1 MTNTSGGRRRDAGAS
16 RASGAKAKGRTT
28 SSGGKRDEPGR
39 GRTARAGGASKSTR
53 GARDPGL
60 LPLLGPDDDRPYA
73 RARDARQGT
82 ARQGTARQ
90 GTARQGTARQ
100 GTARLGTGAART
112 GRRPLGDRAQ
122 SGVRKRATGSRST
135 GSDAPDQ
142 SRKRPGAR
150 DEKRRGGDPARA
162 ARREGEVTGPFT
174 RRREAPA
181 PPAEAKRPVLRL
193 SRSGDDRPK
202 AGDRTKKAAGRGKP
216 ATTRAPSG
224 RTASARTETP
234 RAGADRGRP
243 KPAPAGGASASRKRA
258 RPTEATEELRR
269 LAGGNASRAVETLA
283 RASDAFARGRER
295 DALRILRPLTESY
308 PSAVAVRELAGL
320 CRYRIGS
327 YAAAADDLAAFA
339 ELSGST
345 EQHPVL
351 MDCRRAQGKLRDV
364 EELWEELRETSPSA
378 ALVTEGRI
386 VVAGALADAG
396 RLAEAIDLLARR
408 SEVPGRTK
416 EHTVRLWYALADLQE
431 RAGDVPR
438 ARALFEQVQRFDAEF
453 ADVAERLAALS

>member
-1 MTNTSGGRRRDAGAS
+1 VTNASGGSGRDGRGARS
-16 RASGAKAKGRTT
+16 SGAKGRSGGATGRGAAAAKGRGT
-28 SSGGKRDEPGR
+28 GG
-39 GRTARAGGASKSTR
+39 TRAG
-53 GARDPGL
+53 RDPGL
-60 LPLLGPDDDRPYA
+60 LPLLGPEDDRPYA
-73 RARDARQGT
+73 RARDGRQGS
-82 ARQGTARQ
+82 
-90 GTARQGTARQ
+90 
-100 GTARLGTGAART
+100 GAART

-122 SGVRKRATGSRST
+122 SGVRKRAS
-135 GSDAPDQ
+135 GSDGPDQ
-142 SRKRPGAR
+142 SRKRTGAR
-150 DEKRRGGDPARA
+150 DDKRRGGDPARA

-174 RRREAPA
+174 RRRPTAE
-181 PPAEAKRPVLRL
+181 PAEEKRPVLRL
-193 SRSGDDRPK
+193 AKGGATRAKTNDRVK
-202 AGDRTKKAAGRGKP
+202 QRTASEHERGKP
-216 ATTRAPSG
+216 PVA
-224 RTASARTETP
+224 
-234 RAGADRGRP
+234 RAGAARTRTKTGAKVP
-243 KPAPAGGASASRKRA
+243 GAGSTTRKRR

-269 LAGGNASRAVETLA
+269 LAGGNANRAIETLA

-351 MDCRRAQGKLRDV
+351 MDCRRAQGKLREV

-378 ALVTEGRI
+378 ELVTEGRI

-408 SEVPGRTK
+408 ADVPGRTK
-416 EHTVRLWYALADLQE
+416 EHTVRLWYALADLEE

>member
-1 MTNTSGGRRRDAGAS
+1 VTNTSGGRRGSDGAS
-16 RASGAKAKGRTT
+16 KRGGERGSARGSGGGRGAGSGAAGK
-28 SSGGKRDEPGR
+28 SGASGR
-39 GRTARAGGASKSTR
+39 GRSG
-53 GARDPGL
+53 RDPGL

-73 RARDARQGT
+73 RAPKPRDGSGGSRS
-82 ARQGTARQ
+82 
-90 GTARQGTARQ
+90 
-100 GTARLGTGAART
+100 

-122 SGVRKRATGSRST
+122 SGVRKRATGAD
-135 GSDAPDQ
+135 GPDQ
-142 SRKRPGAR
+142 SRKRAGRR
-150 DEKRRGGDPARA
+150 DDQQRGGSGAASARSQ
-162 ARREGEVTGPFT
+162 GEVTGPFT
-174 RRREAPA
+174 RRRVAEAPV
-181 PPAEAKRPVLRL
+181 EEKRPALRL
-193 SRSGDDRPK
+193 ASGGK
-202 AGDRTKKAAGRGKP
+202 AGSAAGAKP
-216 ATTRAPSG
+216 ATRSKPATAPDRARSKPASARGRAKTATKAPSG
-224 RTASARTETP
+224 EAA
-234 RAGADRGRP
+234 AV
-243 KPAPAGGASASRKRA
+243 RKRR

-269 LAGGNASRAVETLA
+269 LAGGNANRAVDTLA
-283 RASDAFARGRER
+283 RASEAFARGRER
-295 DALRILRPLTESY
+295 DALRILRPLTEAY
-308 PSAVAVRELAGL
+308 PTAVAVRELAGL

-396 RLAEAIDLLARR
+396 RLSDAIDLLARR
-408 SEVPGRTK
+408 AEVPGRTK
-416 EHTVRLWYALADLQE
+416 EHTVRLWYALADLEE